1 MELVDRQPARYPVGV
16 KRPSQGCRAIVQR
29 SLRVCSIV
37 LREMGD
43 WKEAIRLHSLKLLWH
58 IVLNSEK
65 ALTAKFIEI
74 YPVLA
79 RYCADD
85 EKIVSAEAIR
95 VAQLLGMLLDYKSW
109 INHGLEGLKTTP
121 HLGYLKCFT
130 AMFIEADETEKSL
143 DITRIAELLSSTT
156 ICHSLKSDFQLT
168 LLSLTGN
175 LVDLHL
181 AQPVNDAMK
190 ALAIDDKAANVEQ
203 LLYTIIVKII
213 SLADQNEDIPEAG
226 KEQLI
231 KLATES
237 WELRTLHARYLA
249 DLLRSLE
256 DLDSENSDQ
265 SEPILLL
272 YGIIWLCGYQPEYL
286 TEMTNAIRLVMDH
299 ATPNGK
305 IKVFSAIS
313 VAMLNWT
320 SSMSLPILE
329 STEYLREFIKAI
341 VEPPLIWRAGR
352 SAESLRAMAAG
363 VLCSMSQ
370 GAVAETTTIFPEIA
384 SHFSQLIEDNSVVTR
399 AYGLRCVLITGPL
412 TIEKLRPLALGKF
425 NAFLTIFSV
434 FKRICNFCVGV
445 LGRLDDP
452 SGEVR
457 EYAVQCL
464 AVLSLQPLNEHEQ
477 DSWETILKHILSTL
491 LLHLDSA
498 ELKLRTAVIGK
509 LCFLK
514 NIRIFKR
521 NVIISL

>member
-1 MELVDRQPARYPVGV
+1 MELVDREPTRYPAGI
-16 KRPSQGCRAIVQR
+16 KRPSLGCRAIVQR

-85 EKIVSAEAIR
+85 EKIVAAEAIR

-109 INHGLEGLKTTP
+109 INHGIEGLKATP
-121 HLGYLKCFT
+121 HLGYLKCFA
-130 AMFIEADETEKSL
+130 AMFIEADETEKSM
-143 DITRIAELLSSTT
+143 DVGRIAELLSSTI
-156 ICHSLKSDFQLT
+156 ICHSLKSDFQSA
-168 LLSLTGN
+168 LLSLTGS
-175 LVDLHL
+175 LVDIHL
-181 AQPVNDAMK
+181 AQPVDDALK
-190 ALAIDDKAANVEQ
+190 ALVIDGKPANVEQ
-203 LLYTIIVKII
+203 LLYTIIVKVI
-213 SLADQNEDIPEAG
+213 SLAEQNEDIPEVG

-231 KLATES
+231 KLATAS
-237 WELRTLHARYLA
+237 CELRSLHARYLA
-249 DLLRSLE
+249 DMLRSLE

-272 YGIIWLCGYQPEYL
+272 YGIVWLCGYQPEYL
-286 TEMTNAIRLVMDH
+286 TEMTDAIRLVMDH

-305 IKVFSAIS
+305 IKIFSAIS

-320 SSMSLPILE
+320 SSMSVPLSE
-329 STEYLREFIKAI
+329 STEYLREFVRII
-341 VEPPLIWRAGR
+341 VEPPLNWRAGR

-384 SHFSQLIEDNSVVTR
+384 AHFTQLIEDNSVVTR
-399 AYGLRCVLITGPL
+399 AYGLRCVLATGPL
-412 TIEKLRPLALGKF
+412 TIDKLRPLALG
-425 NAFLTIFSV
+425 NDGHLTNNILSV
-434 FKRICNFCVGV
+434 ILFICNFRLGV

-464 AVLSLQPLNEHEQ
+464 AVLSLQPSNEHEQ
-477 DSWETILKHILSTL
+477 DSWQSILKHVLSTL

-498 ELKLRTAVIGK
+498 ELKLRAIVIGK
-509 LCFLK
+509 FCFLV
-514 NIRIFKR
+514 NTSI
-521 NVIISL
+521 L